1 MRVKVQPG
9 RTAATRRGARLAAVL
24 GLGLWTASVALARG
38 DAEDRIKKAR
48 EAARAN
54 AESPEGQI
62 WKRDNSFATDRLMM
76 LVLNRCL
83 PDDPGDIPTAF
94 PVYVRLSRAGGAK
107 EILTELDP
115 TLEKCMT
122 DVARDLPFPEAPR
135 DDYWIH
141 LNMAAPL

>member
-1 MRVKVQPG
+1 MAQRVKE
-9 RTAATRRGARLAAVL
+9 AAMRWFACRAVVL
-24 GLGLWTASVALARG
+24 GLGLWTASLAFAR
-38 DAEDRIKKAR
+38 EDPEERLHKAR

-54 AESPEGQI
+54 AETPEGQI
-62 WKRDNSFATDRLMM
+62 WKRDNAHATDRLMM

-83 PDDPGDIPTAF
+83 PDASEDIPTAF
-94 PVYVRLSRAGGAK
+94 AVYVRLSREGGVK

-115 TLEKCMT
+115 SLEKCMT
-122 DVARDLPFPEAPR
+122 SIAKDLPFPEAPR